1 MQTCAWRSEPPAGP
15 GVPGPRRR
23 SQNIKE
29 SKISRSIL
37 EVIRMTNKCLPTPQY
52 SRNMRLIGYSDQG
65 GRPDGGQIMG
75 NRGYAYIGPMLS
87 KGFSS
92 LDVRD
97 PCNPRPVR
105 YVAAPDK
112 TWIIPLQAYQDI
124 LLVIHAK
131 DMFSQP

>member
-52 SRNMRLIGYSDQG
+52 SRNVRLIGYSDQG
-65 GRPDGGQIMG
+65 GRPDGVQFMI
-75 NRGYAYIGPMLS
+75 NRGCAYIGHIFS
-87 KGFSS
+87 KGFSL

-97 PCNPRPVR
+97 RCNPGPVR
-105 YVAAPDK
+105 YVASPHN
-112 TWIIPLQAYQDI
+112 TWHIHLQACQDI
-124 LLVIHAK
+124 LLVIR
-131 DMFSQP
+131 P